1 MGTVALPGGDA
12 PRRGPRGKVSAE
24 RGMSPAHPGSADPLD
39 MLTGYQNAAVVGTV
53 VELGFAQAL
62 ADRPRTASE
71 VAEEL
76 GTDPRASRYLL
87 GSMVVLGLAEGED
100 DRFGLTVA
108 GRELVDGA
116 PQSIAEIVRKEW
128 FFYKV
133 WAELPRAI
141 EDGHARIA
149 PWRDRVRDD
158 LPQALAFLRALDDLA
173 NRFGAGLPE
182 LAGLRAGGTLLDV
195 GGGAGSHSAYL
206 EAAVPGLEATV
217 LDLPVAEQVLRERH
231 PELGFMIGD
240 FERPRFGTDEGEIW
254 NYVLLANILHDHP
267 PDRCRELIAEAAG
280 LLAPGGTLLI
290 YDWVLGADR
299 ISPAAVAMFS
309 LMMLLENEGG
319 GTWTEDEITEWVRA
333 AGLEPASLRRN
344 PGPISVLAARKSS
357 RA

>member
-1 MGTVALPGGDA
+1 
-12 PRRGPRGKVSAE
+12 
-24 RGMSPAHPGSADPLD
+24 

-62 ADRPRTASE
+62 ADRPRTAAE

-87 GSMVVLGLAEGED
+87 GAMVVLGLAEARGD
-100 DRFGLTVA
+100 LFGLTFA

-116 PQSIAEIVRKEW
+116 PGSIAEIARKEW
-128 FFYKV
+128 FFYKA
-133 WAELPRAI
+133 WADLPRAI

-149 PWRDRVRDD
+149 PWRDRLRED
-158 LPQALAFLRALDDLA
+158 LPQSLAFLRALDDLA
-173 NRFGAGLPE
+173 GRFGADLPE
-182 LAGLRAGGTLLDV
+182 LAALPTGGSLLDV

-206 EAAVPGLEATV
+206 EAAVPGLKATV
-217 LDLPVAEQVLRERH
+217 LDLPEAEQVLRERH
-231 PELGFMIGD
+231 PDLGFIVGD
-240 FERPRFGTDEGEIW
+240 FDRPRFGTPEERTWD
-254 NYVLLANILHDHP
+254 YVLLANILHDHP

-299 ISPAAVAMFS
+299 MSPPAVAMFS
-309 LMMLLENEGG
+309 LMMLVENEGG

-333 AGLEPASLRRN
+333 AGLEPEPLRRN
-344 PGPISVLAARKSS
+344 PGPISVLVARRSP